1 VHVPETDAYAVV
13 VHREEGRWQV
23 HELSSRLADDLDGL
37 IAAVRRQPGEV
48 GSFALVD
55 VADEFFVVVR
65 VVMGRVRLL
74 LSDVTAAVAWDL
86 AAQVLERLGVEV
98 PGEDDLEEVWPAG
111 DLGVFADLGLEEM
124 ELGAILSDTDLYAD
138 ELLSALALRLGF
150 ADSYERVVDALAD

>member
-1 VHVPETDAYAVV
+1 
-13 VHREEGRWQV
+13 
-23 HELSSRLADDLDGL
+23 
-37 IAAVRRQPGEV
+37 
-48 GSFALVD
+48 
-55 VADEFFVVVR
+55 
-65 VVMGRVRLL
+65 
-74 LSDVTAAVAWDL
+74 
-86 AAQVLERLGVEV
+86 VEV